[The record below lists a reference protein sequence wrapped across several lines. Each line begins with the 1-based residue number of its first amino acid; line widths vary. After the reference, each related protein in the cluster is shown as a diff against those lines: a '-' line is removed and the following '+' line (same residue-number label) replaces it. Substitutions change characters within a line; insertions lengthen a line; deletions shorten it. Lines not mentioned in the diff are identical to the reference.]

1 MNLINQ
7 SYNEN
12 KQKYILKLHSALNQF
27 RERAEKAGLTEE
39 DVQELIEIINV
50 LVDAKPKVNLKNGD
64 LVYLVITVDNRKPA
78 DNEQYLLYRQP
89 EEGIAK
95 AKFLDIDELRE
106 LVISANN

>member
-39 DVQELIEIINV
+39 DVQKEV
-50 LVDAKPKVNLKNGD
+50 WS
-64 LVYLVITVDNRKPA
+64 NR
-78 DNEQYLLYRQP
+78 
-89 EEGIAK
+89 
-95 AKFLDIDELRE
+95 
-106 LVISANN
+106 SM